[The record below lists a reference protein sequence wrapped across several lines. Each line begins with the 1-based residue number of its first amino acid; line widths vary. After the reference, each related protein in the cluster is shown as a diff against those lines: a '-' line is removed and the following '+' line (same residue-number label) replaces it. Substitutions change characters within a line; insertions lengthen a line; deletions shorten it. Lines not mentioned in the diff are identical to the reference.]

1 MSDFV
6 ETNYGEGGDT
16 DFMSGSMDS
25 PTTTFQGK
33 YPNRIKPR
41 KPSKEHFNYTEKG
54 FYTAFFGRNNSEW
67 FILYFLFH
75 PKIFHPPWSS
85 FLSGV
90 DLISK
95 KGL

>member
-33 YPNRIKPR
+33 YPIK
-41 KPSKEHFNYTEKG
+41 
-54 FYTAFFGRNNSEW
+54 NNLNLLKS
-67 FILYFLFH
+67 I
-75 PKIFHPPWSS
+75 
-85 FLSGV
+85 
-90 DLISK
+90 
-95 KGL
+95 